1 MHDPN
6 DNRTQPGVNPYDL
19 EQFDE
24 DYTTTEVDENTGAD
38 PLPDGKYQMVTEK
51 VELLYS
57 KNNNAMLVWQMRV
70 LGPRYAG
77 RKHWHRNMIVTKEN
91 IKWLKRDLL
100 TAGLKIE
107 KLSLLPQHLQELLDL
122 VVEVQ
127 LKTKGDHQNSFL
139 NKRITQAEPAAG
151 ADPFGEDDVRF

>member
-1 MHDPN
+1 MYDRD
-6 DNRTQPGVNPYDL
+6 DNPQSGVNPYDL
-19 EQFDE
+19 EQFDD
-24 DYTTTEVDENTGAD
+24 DYTTTEVDESVTGE

-57 KNNNAMLVWQMRV
+57 KNNNAMLVWQLRV
-70 LGPRYAG
+70 LGPRYVG

-91 IKWLKRDLL
+91 IKWLKRDLV

-107 KLSLLPQHLQELLDL
+107 TLSLLPQHLNELLDL

-127 LKTKGDHQNSFL
+127 LKTKGEHQNSFL
-139 NKRITQAEPAAG
+139 NKRITQAAPSD
-151 ADPFGEDDVRF
+151 DPFGDDDVRF

>member
-1 MHDPN
+1 MYDRD
-6 DNRTQPGVNPYDL
+6 DNPQSGVNPYDL
-19 EQFDE
+19 EQFDD
-24 DYTTTEVDENTGAD
+24 DYTTTEVDESVTGE

-57 KNNNAMLVWQMRV
+57 KNNNAMLVWQLRV
-70 LGPRYAG
+70 LGPRYVG

-91 IKWLKRDLL
+91 IKWLKRDLV

-107 KLSLLPQHLQELLDL
+107 KLSLLPQHLNELLDL

-127 LKTKGDHQNSFL
+127 LKTKGEHQNSFL
-139 NKRITQAEPAAG
+139 NKRITQAAPPD
-151 ADPFGEDDVRF
+151 DPFGDDDVRF